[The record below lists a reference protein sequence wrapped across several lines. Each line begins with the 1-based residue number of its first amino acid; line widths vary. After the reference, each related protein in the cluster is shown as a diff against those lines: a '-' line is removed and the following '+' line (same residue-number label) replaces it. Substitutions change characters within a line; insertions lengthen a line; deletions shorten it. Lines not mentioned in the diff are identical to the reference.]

1 MKKGN
6 ISLDINTDIVEGP
19 RGLSIKEIRYKE
31 TLANGNN
38 IYHVIL
44 ENNVVIGEV
53 ECKKGDKGDK
63 GEKGDT
69 GKGILSVVKARKEG
83 IMNYFEIQ
91 YTDGSTWEFA
101 IEDGE
106 SAYDLAVKKGFEG
119 TEEEWLLSLIGPRG
133 KSLEFHWNGTQ
144 LGVRVEG
151 ETTYTYTEL
160 KGEKGDKGEQGI
172 QGVQG
177 PKGDRGEQGIQGPK
191 GDKGDTGEAFK
202 IVKTYS
208 SVVEMQADFGSDT
221 VKTGEYVIISS
232 TDDDNGKLFEK
243 KESNFEFIVQMGS
256 SGGESK
262 YLFVDEGKGKLVI
275 SNMDKTKFEALGERN
290 VAIGVE
296 SLKNNTTAGSNN
308 VALGAE
314 TLVNSPTSS
323 SCIAIGSYAL
333 RNGTG
338 GSNIAIGFRTMMN
351 SSCTWG
357 IGIGEDV
364 LRYSSGHFNV
374 ALGHNAMYSNTI
386 GATNVALGY
395 GALRLNTSGS
405 CNIALGEH
413 VLGSNTTG
421 YGNIALGKNAL
432 YRNKSGSYN
441 VALGYQALEN
451 TADAGNENVA
461 IGYRALQG
469 SNFSN
474 IIGIGSNTQVTGAN
488 QAQIGNSNVTVYC
501 YGAVQNRSDKRDK
514 TDIQDTNLGLNF
526 LMKLKPREYR
536 WDYREDY
543 INQKAKEK
551 ELEDIE
557 NLKITEK
564 EKEKKREEI
573 LKKYSLENVIKDG
586 KQKGWRLHQGFIAQ
600 EVFETMRELGVD
612 FGGYQDHSINGG
624 KDVLSLGYEEFIPVL
639 VKGLQEQQKEIE
651 ELKSRIEKLEGKK

>member
-6 ISLDINTDIVEGP
+6 IALEINAEVIEGP

-31 TLANGNN
+31 TLVNGNN
-38 IYHVIL
+38 IYQVIL
-44 ENNVVIGEV
+44 ENNVVIGEI

-69 GKGILSVVKARKEG
+69 GKGILAVVKTQKIG
-83 IMNYFEIQ
+83 LMNYFEIQ

-172 QGVQG
+172 QGVRG

-191 GDKGDTGEAFK
+191 GDKGDTGKAFY
-202 IVKTYS
+202 IAKTYS
-208 SVVEMQADFGSDT
+208 SVGEMQADFNNNI
-221 VKTGEYVIISS
+221 VKIGEYVIISS
-232 TDDDNGKLFEK
+232 TDGDNGKIFEK

-262 YLFVDEGKGKLVI
+262 YLFVDETNSKLVV
-275 SNMDKTKFEALGERN
+275 SNMDKDDFTTLSSGSILVGTNVNNGSGRNNIILGYDSGSKILSGN
-290 VAIGVE
+290 NNIGIGYRV
-296 SLKNNTTAGSNN
+296 LKNATGRGGEN
-308 VALGAE
+308 
-314 TLVNSPTSS
+314 
-323 SCIAIGSYAL
+323 IAIGSNVLRLVDNNFNIGIGGGAL
-333 RNGTG
+333 YNLRTGT
-338 GSNIAIGFRTMMN
+338 SNIAIG
-351 SSCTWG
+351 
-357 IGIGEDV
+357 I
-364 LRYSSGHFNV
+364 
-374 ALGHNAMYSNTI
+374 NA
-386 GATNVALGY
+386 GAQILGY
-395 GALRLNTSGS
+395 D
-405 CNIALGEH
+405 NIAIGLEA
-413 VLGSNTTG
+413 LSN
-421 YGNIALGKNAL
+421 NN
-432 YRNKSGSYN
+432 SGGYN
-441 VALGYQALEN
+441 VAIGSGACKWSKNSY
-451 TADAGNENVA
+451 NVA
-461 IGYRALQG
+461 IGYNALN
-469 SNFSN
+469 STNLKN
-474 IIGIGSNTQVTGAN
+474 VIGIGYNTEVTADN

-514 TDIQDTNLGLNF
+514 TDIRDTNLGLNF
-526 LMKLKPREYR
+526 LMKLRPREYR

-543 INQKAKEK
+543 IKTEEMEK
-551 ELEDIE
+551 ELKILEETKIE
-557 NLKITEK
+557 EEEK
-564 EKEKKREEI
+564 TKKREEI

-586 KQKGWRLHQGFIAQ
+586 SKKGWRLHQGFIAQ

-624 KDVLSLGYEEFIPVL
+624 RDVVSLGYEEFISVI
-639 VKGLQEQQKEIE
+639 VKGIQEQQKQIE
-651 ELKSRIEKLEGKK
+651 ELKSKIEKLEGKINV

>member
-6 ISLDINTDIVEGP
+6 IALEINAEVIEGP

-31 TLANGNN
+31 TLVNGNN
-38 IYHVIL
+38 IYQVIL
-44 ENNVVIGEV
+44 ENNVVIGEI

-69 GKGILSVVKARKEG
+69 GKGILAVVKTQKIG
-83 IMNYFEIQ
+83 LMNYFEIQ

-172 QGVQG
+172 QGVRG

-191 GDKGDTGEAFK
+191 GDKGDTGKAFY
-202 IVKTYS
+202 IAKTYS
-208 SVVEMQADFGSDT
+208 SVGEMQADFNNNI
-221 VKTGEYVIISS
+221 VKIGEYVIISS
-232 TDDDNGKLFEK
+232 TDGDNGKIFEK

-262 YLFVDEGKGKLVI
+262 YLFVDETNSKLVV
-275 SNMDKTKFEALGERN
+275 SNMDKDDFTTLSSGSILVGTNVNNGSGRNNIILGYDSGSKILSGN
-290 VAIGVE
+290 NNIGIGYRV
-296 SLKNNTTAGSNN
+296 LKNATGIGGEN
-308 VALGAE
+308 
-314 TLVNSPTSS
+314 
-323 SCIAIGSYAL
+323 IAIGSNVLRLVDNNFNIGIGGGAL
-333 RNGTG
+333 YNLRTGT
-338 GSNIAIGFRTMMN
+338 SNIAIG
-351 SSCTWG
+351 
-357 IGIGEDV
+357 I
-364 LRYSSGHFNV
+364 
-374 ALGHNAMYSNTI
+374 NA
-386 GATNVALGY
+386 GAQILGY
-395 GALRLNTSGS
+395 D
-405 CNIALGEH
+405 NIAIGLEA
-413 VLGSNTTG
+413 LSN
-421 YGNIALGKNAL
+421 NN
-432 YRNKSGSYN
+432 SGGYN
-441 VALGYQALEN
+441 VAIGSGACKWSKNSY
-451 TADAGNENVA
+451 NVA
-461 IGYRALQG
+461 IGYNALN
-469 SNFSN
+469 STNLKN
-474 IIGIGSNTQVTGAN
+474 VIGIGYNTEVTADN

-514 TDIQDTNLGLNF
+514 TDIRDTNLGLNF
-526 LMKLKPREYR
+526 LMKLRPREFR

-543 INQKAKEK
+543 IDIEEKKK
-551 ELEDIE
+551 ELKILEETKIE
-557 NLKITEK
+557 EEEK
-564 EKEKKREEI
+564 TKKREEI

-600 EVFETMRELGVD
+600 EVFEVMRELGVD

-624 KDVLSLGYEEFIPVL
+624 RDVLSLGYEEFISVI
-639 VKGLQEQQKEIE
+639 VKGIQEQQKQIE
-651 ELKSRIEKLEGKK
+651 ELKSKIEKLEGKINV

>member
-6 ISLDINTDIVEGP
+6 ISLSVNAEVVEGP

-31 TLANGNN
+31 TLVNGNN
-38 IYHVIL
+38 IYQVIL
-44 ENNVVIGEV
+44 ENNVVIGEI

-69 GKGILSVVKARKEG
+69 GKGILAVVKTQKIG
-83 IMNYFEIQ
+83 LMNYFEIQ

-172 QGVQG
+172 QGVRG

-191 GDKGDTGEAFK
+191 GDKGDTGKAFY
-202 IVKTYS
+202 IAKTYS
-208 SVVEMQADFGSDT
+208 SVGEMQADFNNNI
-221 VKTGEYVIISS
+221 VKIGEYVIISS
-232 TDDDNGKLFEK
+232 TDGDNGKIFEK

-262 YLFVDEGKGKLVI
+262 YLFVDETNSKLVV
-275 SNMDKTKFEALGERN
+275 SNMDKDDFTTLSSGSILVGTNVNNGSGRNNIILGYDSGSKILSGN
-290 VAIGVE
+290 NNIGIGYRV
-296 SLKNNTTAGSNN
+296 LKNATGRGGEN
-308 VALGAE
+308 
-314 TLVNSPTSS
+314 
-323 SCIAIGSYAL
+323 IAIGSNVLRLVDNNFNIGIGGGAL
-333 RNGTG
+333 YNLRTGT
-338 GSNIAIGFRTMMN
+338 SNIAIG
-351 SSCTWG
+351 
-357 IGIGEDV
+357 I
-364 LRYSSGHFNV
+364 
-374 ALGHNAMYSNTI
+374 NA
-386 GATNVALGY
+386 GAQILGY
-395 GALRLNTSGS
+395 D
-405 CNIALGEH
+405 NIAIGLEA
-413 VLGSNTTG
+413 LSN
-421 YGNIALGKNAL
+421 NN
-432 YRNKSGSYN
+432 SGGYN
-441 VALGYQALEN
+441 VAIGSGACKWSKNSY
-451 TADAGNENVA
+451 NVA
-461 IGYRALQG
+461 IGYNALN
-469 SNFSN
+469 STNLKN
-474 IIGIGSNTQVTGAN
+474 VIGIGYNTEVTADN

-514 TDIQDTNLGLNF
+514 TDIRDTNLGLNF
-526 LMKLKPREYR
+526 LMKLRPREFR

-543 INQKAKEK
+543 IDIEEKKK
-551 ELEDIE
+551 ELKILEETKIE
-557 NLKITEK
+557 EEEK
-564 EKEKKREEI
+564 TKKREEI

-600 EVFETMRELGVD
+600 EVFEVMRELGVD

-624 KDVLSLGYEEFIPVL
+624 RDVLSLGYEEFISVI
-639 VKGLQEQQKEIE
+639 VKGIQEQQKQIE
-651 ELKSRIEKLEGKK
+651 ELKSKIEKLEGKINV

>member
-6 ISLDINTDIVEGP
+6 IALEINAEVIEGP

-31 TLANGNN
+31 TLVNGNN
-38 IYHVIL
+38 IYQVIL
-44 ENNVVIGEV
+44 ENNVVIGEI

-69 GKGILSVVKARKEG
+69 GKGILAVVKTQKIG
-83 IMNYFEIQ
+83 LMNYFKIQ

-144 LGVRVEG
+144 LGIRVEG

-191 GDKGDTGEAFK
+191 GDKGDTGKAFY
-202 IVKTYS
+202 IAKTYS
-208 SVVEMQADFGSDT
+208 SVGEMQADFNNNT

-232 TDDDNGKLFEK
+232 TDGDNGKIFEK
-243 KESNFEFIVQMGS
+243 KESSFEFIVQMGS

-262 YLFVDEGKGKLVI
+262 YLFVDEKNNKIAI
-275 SNMDKTKFEALGERN
+275 SNMDKSKFEALGRAEN
-290 VAIGVE
+290 IIGI
-296 SLKNNTTAGSNN
+296 NAG
-308 VALGAE
+308 G
-314 TLVNSPTSS
+314 
-323 SCIAIGSYAL
+323 
-333 RNGTG
+333 GTG
-338 GSNIAIGFRTMMN
+338 G
-351 SSCTWG
+351 
-357 IGIGEDV
+357 
-364 LRYSSGHFNV
+364 Y
-374 ALGHNAMYSNTI
+374 NA
-386 GATNVALGY
+386 
-395 GALRLNTSGS
+395 
-405 CNIALGEH
+405 
-413 VLGSNTTG
+413 VLGSEILKRNVTGRGNVGIG
-421 YGNIALGKNAL
+421 YGVMQENTE
-432 YRNKSGSYN
+432 GSYN
-441 VALGYQALEN
+441 VGIGYGVLNGSIASSYN
-451 TADAGNENVA
+451 IGIGMYAGNSIISGRYNIA
-461 IGYRALQG
+461 IGYRALCKNTGQG
-469 SNFSN
+469 NYGSIAIGKSALDENTTGYQNVAIGESALEYNKTGTSNVAIGAN
-474 IIGIGSNTQVTGAN
+474 ALRYGDYGNTIGIGYDVAVTGN
-488 QAQIGNSNVTVYC
+488 SQAQIGNSSVTVYC

-526 LMKLKPREYR
+526 LMKLRPREYR

-543 INQKAKEK
+543 INHEAKER

-557 NLKITEK
+557 NLEMTEK

-573 LKKYSLENVIKDG
+573 LKKYSLENVKKDG
-586 KQKGWRLHQGFIAQ
+586 KQKGWRFHQGFIAQ
-600 EVFETMRELGVD
+600 EVFQVMRELGVD

-624 KDVLSLGYEEFIPVL
+624 RDVLSLGYEEFISVI
-639 VKGLQEQQKEIE
+639 VKGIQEQQKEIE
-651 ELKSRIEKLEGKK
+651 ELKSKIEKLEGKK

>member
-6 ISLDINTDIVEGP
+6 IALEINAEVIEGP

-31 TLANGNN
+31 TLVNGNN
-38 IYHVIL
+38 IYQVIL
-44 ENNVVIGEV
+44 ENNVVIGEI

-69 GKGILSVVKARKEG
+69 GKGILAVVKTQKIG
-83 IMNYFEIQ
+83 LMNYFEIQ

-172 QGVQG
+172 QGVRG

-191 GDKGDTGEAFK
+191 GDKGDTGKAFY
-202 IVKTYS
+202 IAKTYS
-208 SVVEMQADFGSDT
+208 SVGEMQADFNNNI
-221 VKTGEYVIISS
+221 VKIGEYVIISS
-232 TDDDNGKLFEK
+232 TDGDNGKIFEK

-262 YLFVDEGKGKLVI
+262 YLFVDETNSKLVV
-275 SNMDKTKFEALGERN
+275 SNMDKDDFTTLSSGSILVGTNVNNGSGRNNIILGYDSGSKILSGN
-290 VAIGVE
+290 NNIGIGYRV
-296 SLKNNTTAGSNN
+296 LKNATGRGGEN
-308 VALGAE
+308 
-314 TLVNSPTSS
+314 
-323 SCIAIGSYAL
+323 IAIGSNVLRLVDNNFNIGIGGGAL
-333 RNGTG
+333 YNLRTGT
-338 GSNIAIGFRTMMN
+338 SNIAIG
-351 SSCTWG
+351 
-357 IGIGEDV
+357 I
-364 LRYSSGHFNV
+364 
-374 ALGHNAMYSNTI
+374 NA
-386 GATNVALGY
+386 GAQILGY
-395 GALRLNTSGS
+395 D
-405 CNIALGEH
+405 NIAIGLEA
-413 VLGSNTTG
+413 LSN
-421 YGNIALGKNAL
+421 NN
-432 YRNKSGSYN
+432 SGGYN
-441 VALGYQALEN
+441 VAIGSGACKWSKNSY
-451 TADAGNENVA
+451 NVA
-461 IGYRALQG
+461 IGYNALN
-469 SNFSN
+469 STNLKN
-474 IIGIGSNTQVTGAN
+474 VIGIGYNTEVTADN

-514 TDIQDTNLGLNF
+514 TDIRDTNLGLNF
-526 LMKLKPREYR
+526 LMKLRPREFR

-543 INQKAKEK
+543 IDIEEKKK
-551 ELEDIE
+551 ELKILEETKIE
-557 NLKITEK
+557 EEEK
-564 EKEKKREEI
+564 TKKREEI

-600 EVFETMRELGVD
+600 EVFEVMRELGVD

-624 KDVLSLGYEEFIPVL
+624 RDVLSLGYEEFISVI
-639 VKGLQEQQKEIE
+639 VKGIQEQQKQIE
-651 ELKSRIEKLEGKK
+651 ELKSKIEKLEGKINV

>member
-38 IYHVIL
+38 IYQVIL

-160 KGEKGDKGEQGI
+160 KGEKGDKGEKGI

-191 GDKGDTGEAFK
+191 GDKGDTGKAFY
-202 IVKTYS
+202 IAKTYS
-208 SVVEMQADFGSDT
+208 SVVEMQADFNNNT

-232 TDDDNGKLFEK
+232 TDGDNGKIFEK
-243 KESNFEFIVQMGS
+243 KESSFEFIVQMGS

-262 YLFVDEGKGKLVI
+262 YLFVDEEKGKLVI
-275 SNMDKTKFEALGERN
+275 SNMDKTKFEALGEEECIIGINSGGKGKRNTVIGNNAFQKNINGACNVVIGRSGMPNNTDGSYN
-290 VAIGVE
+290 VAIGDGA
-296 SLKNNTTAGSNN
+296 LRGNTTGS
-308 VALGAE
+308 
-314 TLVNSPTSS
+314 
-323 SCIAIGSYAL
+323 
-333 RNGTG
+333 
-338 GSNIAIGFRTMMN
+338 
-351 SSCTWG
+351 
-357 IGIGEDV
+357 
-364 LRYSSGHFNV
+364 FNV
-374 ALGHNAMYSNTI
+374 ALGHNSLRANVVGAQNIALGQNSLTSNIVGIQNIALGQNSLASNI
-386 GATNVALGY
+386 GGEQNIAIGHQALMNNIYGSRNVALG
-395 GALRLNTSGS
+395 GG
-405 CNIALGEH
+405 
-413 VLGSNTTG
+413 TTLFNNKN
-421 YGNIALGKNAL
+421 GN
-432 YRNKSGSYN
+432 
-441 VALGYQALEN
+441 
-451 TADAGNENVA
+451 DNVA
-461 IGYRALQG
+461 IGFSALTYTDFT
-469 SNFSN
+469 NT
-474 IIGIGSNTQVTGAN
+474 IGIGRDTQVTADN

-526 LMKLKPREYR
+526 LMKLRPREYR

-543 INQKAKEK
+543 INREEMEK
-551 ELEDIE
+551 ELKILEETKIE
-557 NLKITEK
+557 EEEK
-564 EKEKKREEI
+564 TKKREEI

-624 KDVLSLGYEEFIPVL
+624 KDVLSLGYEEFIPIL
-639 VKGLQEQQKEIE
+639 VKGLQEQQEEIK
-651 ELKSRIEKLEGKK
+651 ELKSRIEKLEAK

>member
-19 RGLSIKEIRYKE
+19 RGLSIKEVKYKE

-38 IYHVIL
+38 IYQVIL

-151 ETTYTYTEL
+151 ETAYTYTEL

-177 PKGDRGEQGIQGPK
+177 PKGDRGEQGIQGSK
-191 GDKGDTGEAFK
+191 GDKGDTGKAFY
-202 IVKTYS
+202 IAKTYS
-208 SVVEMQADFGSDT
+208 SVAEMQADFNNNT

-232 TDDDNGKLFEK
+232 TDEDNGKLFEK
-243 KESNFEFIVQMGS
+243 KASGFEFMVQMGS

-374 ALGHNAMYSNTI
+374 ALGHNAMYSNTV

-474 IIGIGSNTQVTGAN
+474 IIGIGSNTQVTADN

-514 TDIQDTNLGLNF
+514 TDIQDTSLGLNF
-526 LMKLKPREYR
+526 LLKLRPREYR

-543 INQKAKEK
+543 INREEMEK
-551 ELEDIE
+551 ELKILEETKIE
-557 NLKITEK
+557 EAEK
-564 EKEKKREEI
+564 TKKREEI

-639 VKGLQEQQKEIE
+639 VKGLQEQQQEIK
-651 ELKSRIEKLEGKK
+651 ELKSRIEKLEVK

>member
-6 ISLDINTDIVEGP
+6 ISLNINAEVVEGP
-19 RGLSIKEIRYKE
+19 RGLSIKELKYKE
-31 TLANGNN
+31 TLADGSNVYSVIREDNN
-38 IYHVIL
+38 I
-44 ENNVVIGEV
+44 IGEITV
-53 ECKKGDKGDK
+53 KKGDKGNT

-69 GKGILSVVKARKEG
+69 GRGIIEVKKVEKIGKA
-83 IMNYFEIQ
+83 NNWEIK
-91 YTDGSTWEFA
+91 YTDGTSDFISVLDGDTAFEVAVDNGFTWEWTGEGEEP
-101 IEDGE
+101 EDYGE
-106 SAYDLAVKKGFEG
+106 K
-119 TEEEWLLSLIGPRG
+119 EWLKSLIGKG
-133 KSLEFHWNGTQ
+133 LEFNWAGTQ

-151 ETTYTYTEL
+151 ETEYQYSDDL
-160 KGEKGDKGEQGI
+160 KGEKGDKG
-172 QGVQG
+172 
-177 PKGDRGEQGIQGPK
+177 
-191 GDKGDTGEAFK
+191 DTGKAFY
-202 IVKTYS
+202 IAKTYS
-208 SVVEMQADFGSDT
+208 SVAEMQADFNNNT

-374 ALGHNAMYSNTI
+374 ALGHNAMYSNTV

-474 IIGIGSNTQVTGAN
+474 IIGIGSNTQVTADN

-514 TDIQDTNLGLNF
+514 TDIQDTELGLNF
-526 LMKLKPREYR
+526 LLKLRPREFR

-557 NLKITEK
+557 NLEITEK

-624 KDVLSLGYEEFIPVL
+624 KDVLSLGYEEFIPIL
-639 VKGLQEQQKEIE
+639 VKGLQEQQEEIK
-651 ELKSRIEKLEGKK
+651 ELKSRIEKLEGIK

>member
-38 IYHVIL
+38 IYQVIL

-69 GKGILSVVKARKEG
+69 GKGILSVVKVRKEG

-191 GDKGDTGEAFK
+191 GDKGDTGKAFY
-202 IVKTYS
+202 IAKTYS
-208 SVVEMQADFGSDT
+208 SVAEMQADFNNNT

-232 TDDDNGKLFEK
+232 TDEDNGKLFEK
-243 KESNFEFIVQMGS
+243 KASGFEFIVKMSGSDGDKYVRLNDESRDLVVGDITALTLPPYLGVYQGYRNTAIS
-256 SGGESK
+256 SGGALAK
-262 YLFVDEGKGKLVI
+262 VTTGIDNIAVGNRTLNNNTTGVFNI
-275 SNMDKTKFEALGERN
+275 ALGNGALYRNTNGSHNIAIGVNSLYNSNTGGNIGIGTHSLYNNTGLENIGIGLYALLGNKSGNENTGIGYKALEKNTTGSKN
-290 VAIGVE
+290 VAIGHE
-296 SLKNNTTAGSNN
+296 ALSNS
-308 VALGAE
+308 
-314 TLVNSPTSS
+314 T
-323 SCIAIGSYAL
+323 
-333 RNGTG
+333 
-338 GSNIAIGFRTMMN
+338 
-351 SSCTWG
+351 
-357 IGIGEDV
+357 
-364 LRYSSGHFNV
+364 FN
-374 ALGHNAMYSNTI
+374 NTI
-386 GATNVALGY
+386 GVGVAT
-395 GALRLNTSGS
+395 
-405 CNIALGEH
+405 
-413 VLGSNTTG
+413 
-421 YGNIALGKNAL
+421 
-432 YRNKSGSYN
+432 
-441 VALGYQALEN
+441 
-451 TADAGNENVA
+451 D
-461 IGYRALQG
+461 
-469 SNFSN
+469 
-474 IIGIGSNTQVTGAN
+474 VTGDN

-526 LMKLKPREYR
+526 LMKLRPREYR

-543 INQKAKEK
+543 INHEAKER

-557 NLKITEK
+557 NLEITEK

-651 ELKSRIEKLEGKK
+651 ELKNKIEKLEGIK

>member
-6 ISLDINTDIVEGP
+6 IALEINAGVIEGP

-31 TLANGNN
+31 TLTNGNN
-38 IYHVIL
+38 IYQVIL
-44 ENNVVIGEV
+44 ENNVVIGEI

-69 GKGILSVVKARKEG
+69 GKGILAVIKTQKIG
-83 IMNYFEIQ
+83 LMNYFEIQ

-144 LGVRVEG
+144 LGIRVEG

-160 KGEKGDKGEQGI
+160 KGEKGDKG
-172 QGVQG
+172 
-177 PKGDRGEQGIQGPK
+177 
-191 GDKGDTGEAFK
+191 DTGKAFY
-202 IVKTYS
+202 IAKTYS
-208 SVVEMQADFGSDT
+208 SVGEMQADFNNNT

-232 TDDDNGKLFEK
+232 TDDDNGKIFEK
-243 KESNFEFIVQMGS
+243 KESSFEFMVQMGS

-374 ALGHNAMYSNTI
+374 ALGHNAMYSNTL

-395 GALRLNTSGS
+395 GALRLNTTGNG
-405 CNIALGEH
+405 NIALGEH

-526 LMKLKPREYR
+526 LMKLRPREYR

-543 INQKAKEK
+543 INHEAKER

-557 NLKITEK
+557 NLEITEK

-624 KDVLSLGYEEFIPVL
+624 KDVLSLGYEEFIPIL
-639 VKGLQEQQKEIE
+639 VKGLQEQQEEIK
-651 ELKSRIEKLEGKK
+651 ELKSRIEKLEAK

>member
-1 MKKGN
+1 MKNG
-6 ISLDINTDIVEGP
+6 IVLKTSAEVVRGP
-19 RGLSIKEIRYKE
+19 RGLSIKELRFKE
-31 TLANGNN
+31 TLENGNN
-38 IYHVIL
+38 IYEVIL
-44 ENNVVIGEV
+44 ENDVVIGEI
-53 ECKKGDKGDK
+53 ETKKGDKGNT

-69 GKGILSVVKARKEG
+69 GRGIVEVKKVEKIGKA
-83 IMNYFEIQ
+83 NNWEIK
-91 YTDGSTWEFA
+91 YTDGTSDFISVLDGDTAFEVAVDNGFNWEWTGEGEEP
-101 IEDGE
+101 EDYGE
-106 SAYDLAVKKGFEG
+106 K
-119 TEEEWLLSLIGPRG
+119 EWLKSLIGKG
-133 KSLEFHWNGTQ
+133 LEFQWNGTK

-151 ETTYTYTEL
+151 ETGYQYSDDL
-160 KGEKGDKGEQGI
+160 KGEKGDKG
-172 QGVQG
+172 
-177 PKGDRGEQGIQGPK
+177 
-191 GDKGDTGEAFK
+191 DTGKAFY
-202 IVKTYS
+202 IAKTYS
-208 SVVEMQADFGSDT
+208 SVVEMQADFNNNT

-232 TDDDNGKLFEK
+232 TDDDNGKIFEK
-243 KESNFEFIVQMGS
+243 KESSFEFMVQMGS

-374 ALGHNAMYSNTI
+374 ALGHNAMYSNTL

-395 GALRLNTSGS
+395 GALRLNTTGNG
-405 CNIALGEH
+405 NIALGEH

-543 INQKAKEK
+543 INREEMEK
-551 ELEDIE
+551 K
-557 NLKITEK
+557 LKILEETKIEEEEK
-564 EKEKKREEI
+564 TKKREEI

-624 KDVLSLGYEEFIPVL
+624 KDVLSLGYEEFIPIL
-639 VKGLQEQQKEIE
+639 VKGLQEQQEEIK
-651 ELKSRIEKLEGKK
+651 ELKSRIEKLEGRINV

>member
-19 RGLSIKEIRYKE
+19 RGLSIKEMRYKE

-38 IYHVIL
+38 IYQVIL

-160 KGEKGDKGEQGI
+160 KGEKGDKG
-172 QGVQG
+172 
-177 PKGDRGEQGIQGPK
+177 
-191 GDKGDTGEAFK
+191 DTGKAFY
-202 IVKTYS
+202 IAKTYS
-208 SVVEMQADFGSDT
+208 SVVEMQADFNNNT

-514 TDIQDTNLGLNF
+514 TDIQDTELGLNF
-526 LMKLKPREYR
+526 LLKLKPREFR

-543 INQKAKEK
+543 IKTEEMEK
-551 ELEDIE
+551 ELKILEETKIE
-557 NLKITEK
+557 EAEK
-564 EKEKKREEI
+564 TKKREEI

-586 KQKGWRLHQGFIAQ
+586 KQKGWRFHQGFIAQ

-624 KDVLSLGYEEFIPVL
+624 KDVLSLGYEEFIPIL
-639 VKGLQEQQKEIE
+639 VKGLQEQQEEIK
-651 ELKSRIEKLEGKK
+651 ELKSRIEKLEGIK

>member
-6 ISLDINTDIVEGP
+6 ISLEINAEVVEGP
-19 RGLSIKEIRYKE
+19 RGLSIQSLRYKE
-31 TLANGNN
+31 TLSNGDNVYEIIREDNN
-38 IYHVIL
+38 
-44 ENNVVIGEV
+44 VIGEITT
-53 ECKKGDKGDK
+53 KKGDKGNT

-69 GKGILSVVKARKEG
+69 GRGIVEVKKVEKIGKA
-83 IMNYFEIQ
+83 NNWEIK
-91 YTDGSTWEFA
+91 YTDGTSDFISVLDGDTAFEVAVDNGFTWEWTGEGEEP
-101 IEDGE
+101 EDYGE
-106 SAYDLAVKKGFEG
+106 K
-119 TEEEWLLSLIGPRG
+119 EWLKSLIGKG
-133 KSLEFHWNGTQ
+133 LEFQWNGTK

-151 ETTYTYTEL
+151 ETGYQYSDDL
-160 KGEKGDKGEQGI
+160 KGEKGDKG
-172 QGVQG
+172 
-177 PKGDRGEQGIQGPK
+177 
-191 GDKGDTGEAFK
+191 DTGKAFY
-202 IVKTYS
+202 IAKTYS
-208 SVVEMQADFGSDT
+208 SVVEMQADFNNNT

-232 TDDDNGKLFEK
+232 TDDDNGKIFEK
-243 KESNFEFIVQMGS
+243 KESSFEFMVQMGS

-374 ALGHNAMYSNTI
+374 ALGHNAMYSNTL

-501 YGAVQNRSDKRDK
+501 YGAVQNRSDERDK

-526 LMKLKPREYR
+526 LMKLRPREYR

-543 INQKAKEK
+543 INREEMEK
-551 ELEDIE
+551 ELKILEETKIE
-557 NLKITEK
+557 EEEK
-564 EKEKKREEI
+564 TKKREEI

-624 KDVLSLGYEEFIPVL
+624 KDVLSLGYEEFIPIL

-651 ELKSRIEKLEGKK
+651 ELKSRIEKLEAK

>member
-6 ISLDINTDIVEGP
+6 IALEINAEVIEGP

-31 TLANGNN
+31 TLVNGNN
-38 IYHVIL
+38 IYQVIL
-44 ENNVVIGEV
+44 ENNVVIGEI

-69 GKGILSVVKARKEG
+69 GKGILAVVKTQKIG
-83 IMNYFEIQ
+83 LMNYFEIQ

-172 QGVQG
+172 QGVRG

-191 GDKGDTGEAFK
+191 GDKGDTGKAFY
-202 IVKTYS
+202 IAKTYS
-208 SVVEMQADFGSDT
+208 SVGEMQADFNNNI
-221 VKTGEYVIISS
+221 VKIGEYVIISS
-232 TDDDNGKLFEK
+232 TDGDNGKIFEK

-262 YLFVDEGKGKLVI
+262 YLFVDETNSKLVV
-275 SNMDKTKFEALGERN
+275 SNMDKDDFTTLSSGSILVGTNVNNGSGRNNIILGYDSGSKILSGN
-290 VAIGVE
+290 NNIGIGYRV
-296 SLKNNTTAGSNN
+296 LKNATGRGGEN
-308 VALGAE
+308 
-314 TLVNSPTSS
+314 
-323 SCIAIGSYAL
+323 IAIGSNVLRLVDNNFNIGIGGGAL
-333 RNGTG
+333 YNLRTGT
-338 GSNIAIGFRTMMN
+338 SNIAIG
-351 SSCTWG
+351 
-357 IGIGEDV
+357 I
-364 LRYSSGHFNV
+364 
-374 ALGHNAMYSNTI
+374 NA
-386 GATNVALGY
+386 GAQILGY
-395 GALRLNTSGS
+395 D
-405 CNIALGEH
+405 NIAIGLEA
-413 VLGSNTTG
+413 LSN
-421 YGNIALGKNAL
+421 NN
-432 YRNKSGSYN
+432 SGGYN
-441 VALGYQALEN
+441 VAIGSGACKWSKNSY
-451 TADAGNENVA
+451 NVA
-461 IGYRALQG
+461 IGYNALN
-469 SNFSN
+469 STNLKN
-474 IIGIGSNTQVTGAN
+474 VIGIGYNTEVTADN

-514 TDIQDTNLGLNF
+514 TDIRDTNLGLNF
-526 LMKLKPREYR
+526 LMKLRPREFR

-543 INQKAKEK
+543 IDIEEKKK
-551 ELEDIE
+551 ELKILEETKIE
-557 NLKITEK
+557 EEEK
-564 EKEKKREEI
+564 TKKREEI

-600 EVFETMRELGVD
+600 EVFEVMRELGVD

-624 KDVLSLGYEEFIPVL
+624 RDVLSLGYEEFISVI
-639 VKGLQEQQKEIE
+639 VKGIQEQQKEIE
-651 ELKSRIEKLEGKK
+651 ELKSKIEKLEGKK

>member
-6 ISLDINTDIVEGP
+6 ISLEIKGEIIEGP
-19 RGLSIKEIRYKE
+19 RGLSIQEIRYKE

-38 IYHVIL
+38 IYQVIL

-53 ECKKGDKGDK
+53 ECKKGDKGEK

-106 SAYDLAVKKGFEG
+106 NAYDIAVNKGFEG

-133 KSLEFHWNGTQ
+133 KSLEFSWRGTE

-151 ETTYTYTEL
+151 ENAYTYTNL
-160 KGEKGDKGEQGI
+160 KGEKGDSGEQGI

-208 SVVEMQADFGSDT
+208 SVAEMQADFESDT
-221 VKTGEYVIISS
+221 VKIGEYVIISS
-232 TDDDNGKLFEK
+232 TDNDNGKLFEK

-262 YLFVDEGKGKLVI
+262 YLFVDETNSKLVV
-275 SNMDKTKFEALGERN
+275 SNMDKDDFTTLPSGSILVGTN
-290 VAIGVE
+290 V
-296 SLKNNTTAGSNN
+296 NNGSGRNN
-308 VALGAE
+308 VILGCDSGSKILSGDSNIGIGYMALRDATGRGG
-314 TLVNSPTSS
+314 NN
-323 SCIAIGSYAL
+323 IAIGANAL
-333 RNGTG
+333 KRVDNNFNIGIG
-338 GSNIAIGFRTMMN
+338 GGALSNLVSATSNIAIGVN
-351 SSCTWG
+351 AG
-357 IGIGEDV
+357 
-364 LRYSSGHFNV
+364 FN
-374 ALGHNAMYSNTI
+374 I
-386 GATNVALGY
+386 KGY
-395 GALRLNTSGS
+395 D
-405 CNIALGEH
+405 NIAIGLA
-413 VLGSNTTG
+413 
-421 YGNIALGKNAL
+421 ALSDN
-432 YRNKSGSYN
+432 NSGGYN
-441 VALGYQALEN
+441 VAIGS
-451 TADAGNENVA
+451 DACKWSKSSYNVA
-461 IGYRALQG
+461 IGYIALK
-469 SNFSN
+469 SVSFNN
-474 IIGIGSNTQVTGAN
+474 VIGIGAMATVTGAN
-488 QAQIGNSNVTVYC
+488 QAQIGDSNVTVYC

-526 LMKLKPREYR
+526 LMKLRPREYR

-543 INQKAKEK
+543 INREEMEK
-551 ELEDIE
+551 ELKILEETKIE
-557 NLKITEK
+557 EEEK
-564 EKEKKREEI
+564 TKKREEI
-573 LKKYSLENVIKDG
+573 LKKYSLENVKKDG
-586 KQKGWRLHQGFIAQ
+586 SKKGWRLHQGFIAQ

-651 ELKSRIEKLEGKK
+651 ELKSKIEKLEGKINV

>member
-19 RGLSIKEIRYKE
+19 RGLSIKEVKYKE

-38 IYHVIL
+38 IYQVIL

-160 KGEKGDKGEQGI
+160 KGEKGDKG
-172 QGVQG
+172 
-177 PKGDRGEQGIQGPK
+177 
-191 GDKGDTGEAFK
+191 DTGKAFY
-202 IVKTYS
+202 IAKTYS
-208 SVVEMQADFGSDT
+208 NVVEMQADFNNNT

-451 TADAGNENVA
+451 TADASNENVA

-474 IIGIGSNTQVTGAN
+474 IIGIGSNTQVTADN

-501 YGAVQNRSDKRDK
+501 YGAVQNRSDQRDK
-514 TDIQDTNLGLNF
+514 TDIQDTKLGLDF
-526 LMKLKPREYR
+526 ILKLRPREFR

-564 EKEKKREEI
+564 EKGKKREEI

-600 EVFETMRELGVD
+600 EVFQVMRELGVD

-624 KDVLSLGYEEFIPVL
+624 KDVLSLGYEEFISVI
-639 VKGLQEQQKEIE
+639 VKGIQEQQKQIE
-651 ELKSRIEKLEGKK
+651 KLKSKIEKLEGIK

>member
-6 ISLDINTDIVEGP
+6 IALEINAEVIEGP

-31 TLANGNN
+31 TLVNGNN
-38 IYHVIL
+38 IYQVIL
-44 ENNVVIGEV
+44 ENNVVIGEI

-69 GKGILSVVKARKEG
+69 GKGILAVVKTQKIG
-83 IMNYFEIQ
+83 LMNYFEIQ

-172 QGVQG
+172 QGVRG

-191 GDKGDTGEAFK
+191 GDKGDTGKAFY
-202 IVKTYS
+202 IAKTYS
-208 SVVEMQADFGSDT
+208 SVGEMQADFNNNI
-221 VKTGEYVIISS
+221 VKIGEYVIISS
-232 TDDDNGKLFEK
+232 TDGDNGKIFEK

-262 YLFVDEGKGKLVI
+262 YLFVDETNSKLVV
-275 SNMDKTKFEALGERN
+275 SNMDKDDFTTLSSGSILVGTNVNNGSGRNNIILGYDSGSKILSGN
-290 VAIGVE
+290 NNIGIGYRV
-296 SLKNNTTAGSNN
+296 LKNATGRGGEN
-308 VALGAE
+308 
-314 TLVNSPTSS
+314 
-323 SCIAIGSYAL
+323 IAIGSNVLRLVDNNFNIGIGGGAL
-333 RNGTG
+333 YNLRTGT
-338 GSNIAIGFRTMMN
+338 SNIAIG
-351 SSCTWG
+351 
-357 IGIGEDV
+357 I
-364 LRYSSGHFNV
+364 
-374 ALGHNAMYSNTI
+374 NA
-386 GATNVALGY
+386 GAQILGY
-395 GALRLNTSGS
+395 D
-405 CNIALGEH
+405 NIAIGLET
-413 VLGSNTTG
+413 LSN
-421 YGNIALGKNAL
+421 NN
-432 YRNKSGSYN
+432 SGGYN
-441 VALGYQALEN
+441 VAIGSGACKWSKNSY
-451 TADAGNENVA
+451 NVA
-461 IGYRALQG
+461 IGYNALN
-469 SNFSN
+469 STNLKN
-474 IIGIGSNTQVTGAN
+474 VIGIGYNTEVTADN

-514 TDIQDTNLGLNF
+514 TDIRDTNLGLNF
-526 LMKLKPREYR
+526 LMKLRPREFR

-543 INQKAKEK
+543 IDIEEKKK
-551 ELEDIE
+551 ELKILEETKIE
-557 NLKITEK
+557 EEEK
-564 EKEKKREEI
+564 TKKREEI

-600 EVFETMRELGVD
+600 EVFEVMRELGVD

-624 KDVLSLGYEEFIPVL
+624 RDVLSLGYEEFISVI
-639 VKGLQEQQKEIE
+639 VKGIQEQQKQIE
-651 ELKSRIEKLEGKK
+651 ELKSKIEKLEGKINV

>member
-38 IYHVIL
+38 IYQVIL

-160 KGEKGDKGEQGI
+160 KGEKGDKG
-172 QGVQG
+172 
-177 PKGDRGEQGIQGPK
+177 
-191 GDKGDTGEAFK
+191 DTGKAFY
-202 IVKTYS
+202 IAKTYS
-208 SVVEMQADFGSDT
+208 SVVEMQADFNNNT

-514 TDIQDTNLGLNF
+514 TDIQDTELGLNF
-526 LMKLKPREYR
+526 LLKLKPREFR

-543 INQKAKEK
+543 IKTEEMEK
-551 ELEDIE
+551 ELKILEETKIE
-557 NLKITEK
+557 EAEK
-564 EKEKKREEI
+564 TKKREEI

-586 KQKGWRLHQGFIAQ
+586 KQKGWRFHQGFIAQ

-624 KDVLSLGYEEFIPVL
+624 RDVLSLGYEEFIPIL
-639 VKGLQEQQKEIE
+639 VKGLQEQQEEIK
-651 ELKSRIEKLEGKK
+651 ELKSRIEKLEAK

>member
-6 ISLDINTDIVEGP
+6 IALEINAEVIEGP

-31 TLANGNN
+31 TLVNGNN
-38 IYHVIL
+38 IYQVIL
-44 ENNVVIGEV
+44 ENNVVIGEI

-69 GKGILSVVKARKEG
+69 GKGILAVVKTQKIG
-83 IMNYFEIQ
+83 LMNYFEIQ

-172 QGVQG
+172 QGVRG

-191 GDKGDTGEAFK
+191 GDKGDTGKAFY
-202 IVKTYS
+202 IAKTYS
-208 SVVEMQADFGSDT
+208 SVGEMQADFNNNI
-221 VKTGEYVIISS
+221 VKIGEYVIISS
-232 TDDDNGKLFEK
+232 TDGDNGKIFEK

-262 YLFVDEGKGKLVI
+262 YLFVDETNSKLVV
-275 SNMDKTKFEALGERN
+275 SNMDKDDFTTLSSGSILVGTNVNNGSGRNNIILGYDSGSKILSGN
-290 VAIGVE
+290 NNIGIGYRA
-296 SLKNNTTAGSNN
+296 LKNATGRGGEN
-308 VALGAE
+308 
-314 TLVNSPTSS
+314 
-323 SCIAIGSYAL
+323 IAIGSNVLRLVDNNFNIGIGGGAL
-333 RNGTG
+333 YNLRTGT
-338 GSNIAIGFRTMMN
+338 SNIAIG
-351 SSCTWG
+351 
-357 IGIGEDV
+357 I
-364 LRYSSGHFNV
+364 
-374 ALGHNAMYSNTI
+374 NA
-386 GATNVALGY
+386 GAQILGY
-395 GALRLNTSGS
+395 D
-405 CNIALGEH
+405 NIAIGLEA
-413 VLGSNTTG
+413 LSN
-421 YGNIALGKNAL
+421 NN
-432 YRNKSGSYN
+432 SGGYN
-441 VALGYQALEN
+441 VAIGSGACKWSKNSY
-451 TADAGNENVA
+451 NVA
-461 IGYRALQG
+461 IGYNALN
-469 SNFSN
+469 STNLKN
-474 IIGIGSNTQVTGAN
+474 VIGIGYNTEVTADN
-488 QAQIGNSNVTVYC
+488 QAQIGNSSVTVYC
-501 YGAVQNRSDKRDK
+501 YGAVQNRSDQRDK
-514 TDIQDTNLGLNF
+514 TDIQDTKLGLNF
-526 LMKLKPREYR
+526 LMKLRPREYR

-543 INQKAKEK
+543 INHEAKER

-557 NLKITEK
+557 NLEITEK

-600 EVFETMRELGVD
+600 EVFEVMRELGVD

-624 KDVLSLGYEEFIPVL
+624 RDVLSLGYEEFISVI
-639 VKGLQEQQKEIE
+639 VKGIQEQQKQIE
-651 ELKSRIEKLEGKK
+651 ELKSKIEKLEGKINV

>member
-38 IYHVIL
+38 IYQVIL

-160 KGEKGDKGEQGI
+160 KGEKGDKG
-172 QGVQG
+172 
-177 PKGDRGEQGIQGPK
+177 
-191 GDKGDTGEAFK
+191 DTGKAFY
-202 IVKTYS
+202 IAKTYS
-208 SVVEMQADFGSDT
+208 SVVEMQADFNNNT

-514 TDIQDTNLGLNF
+514 TDIQDTELGLNF
-526 LMKLKPREYR
+526 LLKLKPREFR

-543 INQKAKEK
+543 IKTEEMEK
-551 ELEDIE
+551 ELKILEETKIE
-557 NLKITEK
+557 EAEK
-564 EKEKKREEI
+564 TKKREEI

-624 KDVLSLGYEEFIPVL
+624 KDVLSLGYEEFIPIL
-639 VKGLQEQQKEIE
+639 VKGLQEQQKEIK
-651 ELKSRIEKLEGKK
+651 ELKSRIEKLEGIK